1 MRRIL
6 FFVFVFWQAISYGQ
20 TTSIS
25 PYSGFGLGELAPQ
38 GYDRSFAMG
47 GVGIG
52 FNDSLSINPL
62 NPASYSFFKRRNP
75 IFQVGLKGQQ
85 LNLTSE
91 INSNNTFNFSLN
103 NFVLGFPIAKL
114 LS

>member
-1 MRRIL
+1 MSRIL
-6 FFVFVFWQAISYGQ
+6 FFTFLFWQAISYGQ

-38 GYDRSFAMG
+38 GYDRAFAMG

-52 FNDSLSINPL
+52 FNDSLGINPI

-75 IFQVGLKGQQ
+75 IFQVGLKGQN

-91 INSNNTFNFSLN
+91 LNSSSTFNFSLN
-103 NFVLGFPIAKL
+103 NFALGFPIA
-114 LS
+114 